1 MGACFVVLVLQGE
14 ISTSAKCFNRSNNA
28 EYCEHQNNVPTF
40 SKVTNHIISLNTKIE
55 KNLLKVTAYQV
66 FGIDRT

>member
-14 ISTSAKCFNRSNNA
+14 ISISAKCFNRSNNA
-28 EYCEHQNNVPTF
+28 EYCEHQQCSYF
-40 SKVTNHIISLNTKIE
+40 SKVTNQIISLNIKTE
-55 KNLLKVTAYQV
+55 NNLLKVTAYQV